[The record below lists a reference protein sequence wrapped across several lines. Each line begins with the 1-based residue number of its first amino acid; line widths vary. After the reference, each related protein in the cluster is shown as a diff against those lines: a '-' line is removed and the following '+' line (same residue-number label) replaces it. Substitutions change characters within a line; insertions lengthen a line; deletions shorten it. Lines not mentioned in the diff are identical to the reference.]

1 MSNNFQK
8 CLHRAKQ
15 LSSLNA
21 FISLNE
27 AHVSCEHNKAEG
39 RLAGM
44 VVAVKNT
51 IHVAG
56 IPNTAGTPALRNFVP
71 TEDCPVVKLLKAE
84 GAEILGT
91 TNLHELGFGIT
102 SNNSLFGPVRNPY
115 DVERFAGGS
124 SGGSAA
130 AVSARIVP
138 VAIGGD
144 TGGSVRLPSSLCGVI
159 GFRPSLNRYSV
170 QGTTPISV
178 TRDTL
183 GPMALEMKHITL
195 LDSVMSER
203 PEVKDSKPLE
213 NIRLGLA
220 KKALL
225 SDLDP
230 ETERVFEAAIEKISK
245 AGVTIVEAELDERFR
260 EVHSKGFSIVHYETR
275 PTVES
280 YLKQYCSDVTFA
292 DLAGQCASPDV
303 CAVFQSILKD
313 CSGVTKEMYDEAL
326 SVHRPALV
334 EFYKEYFKQHNVDAL
349 VFPTT
354 ILPAS
359 KIEGSVE
366 NVVHRGR
373 SVPTFPSYIKNT
385 DPGASAGLPGIS
397 IPIGLTSQGL
407 PVGLELDGLPDHDDR
422 LLSVAI
428 AIEALFGKLP
438 PPPVVE
444 SELS

>member
-1 MSNNFQK
+1 
-8 CLHRAKQ
+8 
-15 LSSLNA
+15 
-21 FISLNE
+21 
-27 AHVSCEHNKAEG
+27 
-39 RLAGM
+39 
-44 VVAVKNT
+44 
-51 IHVAG
+51 
-56 IPNTAGTPALRNFVP
+56 
-71 TEDCPVVKLLKAE
+71 
-84 GAEILGT
+84 
-91 TNLHELGFGIT
+91 
-102 SNNSLFGPVRNPY
+102 
-115 DVERFAGGS
+115 
-124 SGGSAA
+124 
-130 AVSARIVP
+130 
-138 VAIGGD
+138 
-144 TGGSVRLPSSLCGVI
+144 
-159 GFRPSLNRYSV
+159 
-170 QGTTPISV
+170 
-178 TRDTL
+178 
-183 GPMALEMKHITL
+183 MK
-195 LDSVMSER
+195 
-203 PEVKDSKPLE
+203 

-220 KKALL
+220 KKAFL

-260 EVHSKGFSIVHYETR
+260 EVYSKGFGIVYYETR

-280 YLKQYCSDVTFA
+280 YLKQYCPDVTFA

-303 CAVFQSILKD
+303 RAAFQSILKD
-313 CSGVTKEMYDEAL
+313 CGGVTKEMYHEAL

-349 VFPTT
+349 AFPTT

-366 NVVHRGR
+366 NVVLRGR

-428 AIEALFGKLP
+428 SIESLFGKLP

-444 SELS
+444 SELN

>member
-1 MSNNFQK
+1 MPPIHARPTNRAHELLFGLSAYLAVDRRESYVHDEKLIAFYCRTQLQKMSNNFQK

-15 LSSLNA
+15 LSSLNT
-21 FISLNE
+21 FIFLNE
-27 AHVSCEHNKAEG
+27 ARVSCEHNKAEG
-39 RLAGM
+39 RLAGT

-102 SNNSLFGPVRNPY
+102 SNNFLFGPVRNPY

-144 TGGSVRLPSSLCGVI
+144 TGGSVRIPSSLCGVI

-195 LDSVMSER
+195 LDGVMSER
-203 PEVKDSKPLE
+203 K
-213 NIRLGLA
+213 R
-220 KKALL
+220 
-225 SDLDP
+225 
-230 ETERVFEAAIEKISK
+230 FEAIEEYQIRPSK
-245 AGVTIVEAELDERFR
+245 
-260 EVHSKGFSIVHYETR
+260 
-275 PTVES
+275 ES
-280 YLKQYCSDVTFA
+280 VSL
-292 DLAGQCASPDV
+292 
-303 CAVFQSILKD
+303 
-313 CSGVTKEMYDEAL
+313 
-326 SVHRPALV
+326 
-334 EFYKEYFKQHNVDAL
+334 
-349 VFPTT
+349 
-354 ILPAS
+354 
-359 KIEGSVE
+359 
-366 NVVHRGR
+366 R
-373 SVPTFPSYIKNT
+373 S
-385 DPGASAGLPGIS
+385 
-397 IPIGLTSQGL
+397 
-407 PVGLELDGLPDHDDR
+407 
-422 LLSVAI
+422 
-428 AIEALFGKLP
+428 
-438 PPPVVE
+438 
-444 SELS
+444 